1 MISPES
7 RPRLAKK
14 ARLRFDRKTKRTM
27 VLFPER
33 GLELS
38 STAADIVRLCTGER
52 TVAAIAEL
60 LLEKYSGRDRKSV
73 VSEVVGFLN
82 EMADRC
88 LIEDVA

>member
-1 MISPES
+1 VISPES

>member
-14 ARLRFDRKTKRTM
+14 ARLRFDRKTQRTM

-33 GLELS
+33 GLELT

-60 LLEKYSGRDRKSV
+60 LLEKYSGRDRESV
-73 VSEVVGFLN
+73 VSEVLGFLN